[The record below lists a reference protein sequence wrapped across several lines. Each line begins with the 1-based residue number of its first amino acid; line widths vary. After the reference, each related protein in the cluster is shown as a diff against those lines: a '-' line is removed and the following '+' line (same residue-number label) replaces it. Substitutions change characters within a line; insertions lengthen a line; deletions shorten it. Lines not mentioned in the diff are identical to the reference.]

1 MITFYY
7 LHKFYYRTNVKRGG
21 QLATWVF
28 IAILFAVLWGLQF
41 LLAHFQVK
49 NYYRTIREMSL
60 RESGYLGVGKSKKRF
75 GKGVVVVLV
84 SDENDIVVDAKK
96 MEGVTVFSRFDEFS
110 DVVDE
115 KLSNLLSFGA
125 ERALQ
130 EAILN
135 AIEKIEITKGD
146 KER

>member
-1 MITFYY
+1 M
-7 LHKFYYRTNVKRGG
+7 
-21 QLATWVF
+21 ATWVF

-49 NYYRTIREMSL
+49 NYYRTIKEMSL
-60 RESGYLGVGKSKKRF
+60 RKSGYLGVGKSKKRF
-75 GKGVVVVLV
+75 GKGVVIVLV

-96 MEGVTVFSRFDEFS
+96 MEGVTVFSRFDGFS

-115 KLSNLLSFGA
+115 KLSNLLSFSA

-135 AIEKIEITKGD
+135 AIEKIEITKGN
-146 KER
+146 KEREG